1 MFSTCRTIRLI
12 AAMTLLLCALLS
24 LSAARLAAQAPAAS
38 APNASTLTLRI
49 TGIRN
54 ANGIIRFTLYR
65 DSNFVEKRDVQ
76 IDANTLT
83 AQTVFANL
91 PRGVYSVNLFHD
103 ENMNGKMDTNL
114 FGMPVEG
121 YGFSN
126 NPVKRMGKPGFDETN
141 FPLNQP
147 EAAIEIK
154 MIYW

>member
-1 MFSTCRTIRLI
+1 MIRHSFFRTGIFL
-12 AAMTLLLCALLS
+12 LLLCSALAIGACQS
-24 LSAARLAAQAPAAS
+24 QAQAVS
-38 APNASTLTLRI
+38 NLTVRV

-54 ANGIIRFTLYR
+54 ANGKISLALFR
-65 DSNFVEKRDVQ
+65 DSVFVERRFVE

-83 AQTVFANL
+83 AQTVFVNL
-91 PRGVYSVNLFHD
+91 PRGIYSVNVFHD

-126 NPVKRMGKPGFDETN
+126 NPAKRMGKPGFDETN
-141 FPLNQP
+141 FQLNPP